1 MGIGKE
7 TSERRGRCVMGRVGH
22 TSGRARK
29 SAVHR
34 IAALRSWKHEAA
46 PEDVIEDLRARGE
59 DVWRSLH
66 DALERGRQV
75 MADAARERGPRISK
89 SVRGRG
95 QWLAERLPTIQIAR
109 KEERS
114 MFDKLVNR
122 FTLGF
127 GVGYVLGARAG
138 RQRYEQLVAIWERFA
153 GSPVVRQAAQQ
164 AAEQGKQLLGEGK
177 ERINEQ
183 LQARLRPGLVGDV
196 MTPMPTT
203 VRASQTVAEA
213 ANNMRQIDVGSMIV
227 VDESGKVIG
236 IVTDR
241 DIAVRAVAQ
250 GKDPQSTAVRDIS
263 SEEPTTLSPS
273 DSVEEAVRLM
283 RDKAIRRVPVVDGDR
298 PVGIV
303 SIGDL
308 AVERDPRSVLADI
321 SSEPPNR

>member
-1 MGIGKE
+1 M
-7 TSERRGRCVMGRVGH
+7 
-22 TSGRARK
+22 
-29 SAVHR
+29 
-34 IAALRSWKHEAA
+34 
-46 PEDVIEDLRARGE
+46 
-59 DVWRSLH
+59 
-66 DALERGRQV
+66 
-75 MADAARERGPRISK
+75 
-89 SVRGRG
+89 
-95 QWLAERLPTIQIAR
+95 
-109 KEERS
+109 
-114 MFDKLVNR
+114 
-122 FTLGF
+122 
-127 GVGYVLGARAG
+127 
-138 RQRYEQLVAIWERFA
+138 
-153 GSPVVRQAAQQ
+153 
-164 AAEQGKQLLGEGK
+164 
-177 ERINEQ
+177 
-183 LQARLRPGLVGDV
+183 GDV
-196 MTPMPTT
+196 MTPMPAT

-227 VDESGKVIG
+227 VDESGKVVG

-250 GKDPQSTAVRDIS
+250 GKDPQSTAVREIS